1 VKQKQT
7 NTKHLPVMALTAHAI
22 KGEEEPCLTAGMDG
36 YISKPIHKT
45 GLFGAIGAPYL
56 ISRPTGIRQDDP
68 ES

>member
-1 VKQKQT
+1 
-7 NTKHLPVMALTAHAI
+7 MALTAHAM
-22 KGEEEPCLTAGMDG
+22 KGEEEPCLAAGMDG

-56 ISRPTGIRQDDP
+56 ISRPTGVRQDDP